1 MPGPP
6 WAAPWGRWF
15 SASGEGRGW
24 WIRNLGKIGKMM
36 GKWWQMVIL
45 PSICW
50 YRPLKKKKRYA
61 EELGFH
67 ITWEVNGTDMLWE
80 IWVIF
85 SGSVVAV
92 VPLLRAIKIHGDSL
106 LVREHD
112 ECINVSIYDMYYINV
127 IENVTAIFS
136 GSSQHLTNFAQE
148 RLFLA
153 VLEQFEAGGCGV
165 YIHFLGS
172 RERNWGNRGGLWL
185 RFSRP
190 SVIVCYIYIYI
201 YNIYI

>member
-1 MPGPP
+1 
-6 WAAPWGRWF
+6 
-15 SASGEGRGW
+15 
-24 WIRNLGKIGKMM
+24 
-36 GKWWQMVIL
+36 
-45 PSICW
+45 
-50 YRPLKKKKRYA
+50 
-61 EELGFH
+61 
-67 ITWEVNGTDMLWE
+67 
-80 IWVIF
+80 
-85 SGSVVAV
+85 VVAV

-165 YIHFLGS
+165 YTHFLGS
-172 RERNWGNRGGLWL
+172 RERN
-185 RFSRP
+185 
-190 SVIVCYIYIYI
+190 
-201 YNIYI
+201 